1 MIFKRAADQNH
12 HPFMMGLLASCA
24 VFLMM
29 AAIST
34 PASSAL
40 DQGVI
45 ATPLLVQSTIKLRTV
60 STSTKNSNT
69 PQISSKPTWQELTP
83 AQQASL
89 QPLAANWNTLEEAHK
104 RKWLAIAMNYPN
116 LAPTEQAKIH
126 SRMTEWVS
134 LNQQQRTQARLN
146 FARSKQ
152 LTSNQKTATWQAYQA
167 LSPEEK
173 QKLATLAIPRL
184 TGAATAAKPVLPQK
198 LAIVPMTRQTPVHL
212 PKLSAANETLNR
224 STLLP
229 NSQPSSV
236 PASAQK
242 KAKSPV
248 SPE

>member
-1 MIFKRAADQNH
+1 MLKRSSDQNNH
-12 HPFMMGLLASCA
+12 LFMMGLL
-24 VFLMM
+24 
-29 AAIST
+29 
-34 PASSAL
+34 PSSAFFL
-40 DQGVI
+40 ILTALSFPLSAASDQGI
-45 ATPLLVQSTIKLRTV
+45 TATSTLAPPTVKLRTV
-60 STSTKNSNT
+60 STPAKKSNT
-69 PQISSKPTWQELTP
+69 PQASSKPTWQELTA

-89 QPLAANWNTLEEAHK
+89 EPLAANWNTLEEAHK
-104 RKWLAIAMNYPN
+104 RKWLAIAMSYPH
-116 LAPTEQAKIH
+116 LAPAEQAKIH

-152 LTSNQKTATWQAYQA
+152 LTPSQKTATWEAYQA

-173 QKLATLAIPRL
+173 QKLATLAVPRPA
-184 TGAATAAKPVLPQK
+184 GAATAAKPVPPQK

-212 PKLSAANETLNR
+212 PKLSATIDALNK

-229 NSQPSSV
+229 NAQPSSA

-242 KAKSPV
+242 KVKSPA